1 MPRDPQ
7 LNGSDYLMLS
17 FDRELRQRGYAGNT
31 CQIILQLEGRIDPE
45 QLTERLRAQWLH
57 RPLLSTRPGGWLIPQ
72 WKPCGNGSPPR
83 LRLHRHAPGLREKL
97 FNEPLATRRGE
108 LARVDLIQHE
118 PGGMDL
124 IFTWSHALMDGVG
137 GEAFLAS
144 LGNPRSSPTSPVTPA
159 PLRSTAAPASG
170 TPTNRRERAR
180 LAWKYL
186 HYLDQFRRAAPRSLN
201 DRLRSGPARLHYR
214 VERFSREQTQRAR
227 ELGMSLCGVVGDG
240 QFHAAVA
247 MVELHRLHQR
257 LGHASPSYV
266 LPVPVSLRRKG
277 SVEPMFGNQVTML
290 MFQFLPEQLDS
301 LASAIAALKE
311 QTTQVMRLGLIESGC
326 MLSGMFRFLPLPVYM
341 KILKRGMGGE
351 ICSLFFGDTAAVNP
365 GLENFLSVRVA
376 NFTHVAAVTPSPGL
390 GVIFYYFRG
399 ELRVTIVHSS
409 RSLTEEEVNGF
420 ASGLRRQ
427 LLSS

>member
-1 MPRDPQ
+1 
-7 LNGSDYLMLS
+7 MLG

-31 CQIILQLEGRIDPE
+31 CQIVLQLEGRVDPE

-72 WKPCGNGSPPR
+72 WKPCGNGLPPR
-83 LRLHRHAPGLREKL
+83 VRLHRHTLGLREQL
-97 FNEPLATRRGE
+97 FNEPLATPRGE

-124 IFTWSHALMDGVG
+124 ILTWSHALMDGVG
-137 GEAFLAS
+137 GEAFLAG
-144 LGNPRSSPTSPVTPA
+144 LGNPISIPASPATPPGSIAAPTSGA
-159 PLRSTAAPASG
+159 PS
-170 TPTNRRERAR
+170 NRRERAR

-186 HYLDQFRRAAPRSLN
+186 HYLDQFRLAPPRTLN
-201 DRLRSGPARLHYR
+201 DRLRSGPVRLQYR
-214 VERFSREQTQRAR
+214 VERFSREETQRAR
-227 ELGMSLCGVVGDG
+227 ELGMRLCGVVGDG
-240 QFHAAVA
+240 QFHAAA
-247 MVELHRLHQR
+247 ATVELHRLHQR
-257 LGHASPSYV
+257 LGHPSPSYV

-290 MFQFLPEQLDS
+290 MFRFLPDQLDS
-301 LASAIAALKE
+301 LASALAALKE

-365 GLENFLSVRVA
+365 GLENFLGVRVA
-376 NFTHVAAVTPSPGL
+376 DFTHVAAVTPSPGL

-399 ELRVTIVHSS
+399 ELRVTIVHSP
-409 RSLTEEEVNGF
+409 RSLTEDEVDGF

-427 LLSS
+427 LLSP